1 MRREVVAQLDPYLD
15 QGWAFVAMR
24 LTSSERLDGQLA
36 PVKMVFASD
45 RLVYPMRMS
54 AAAKSAQQVV
64 IYTLGQ
70 HRMQRIDADAAQQHV
85 TVEYAGSIAGR
96 THDETLTE
104 LASHGAFLTKISV
117 GISDPSA
124 ISSDFEFAGA
134 PNDDPYQQVV
144 YRNKDVDLMPVVL
157 AGGLL
162 LVVAVV
168 IVAVVLVVVL
178 RSPRSAAK

>member
-1 MRREVVAQLDPYLD
+1 MPTRP
-15 QGWAFVAMR
+15 
-24 LTSSERLDGQLA
+24 
-36 PVKMVFASD
+36 
-45 RLVYPMRMS
+45 
-54 AAAKSAQQVV
+54 QQN
-64 IYTLGQ
+64 
-70 HRMQRIDADAAQQHV
+70 V

-157 AGGLL
+157 VGGLL